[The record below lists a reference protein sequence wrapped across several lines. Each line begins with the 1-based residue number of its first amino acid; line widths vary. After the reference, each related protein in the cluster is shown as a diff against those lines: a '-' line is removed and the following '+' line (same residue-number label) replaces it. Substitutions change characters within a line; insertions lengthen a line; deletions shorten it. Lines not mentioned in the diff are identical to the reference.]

1 MADETTKFPDSVSY
15 SDDSILGSTRYPDSV
30 KILNSLD
37 ETDDSGSDDSSS
49 KFPTDLS
56 YGDEEE
62 FGSDY
67 SNNEGIIDGLN
78 NFKSK
83 LTYGDEDYLAHDKYK
98 DVAKI
103 IDTLEVP
110 HKNIKGYAFCA

>member
-1 MADETTKFPDSVSY
+1 MADETTKFPDSVGYSDDKIMGSSSY
-15 SDDSILGSTRYPDSV
+15 SDNA

-37 ETDDSGSDDSSS
+37 ESDSTDGGS
-49 KFPTDLS
+49 KFPLS
-56 YGDEEE
+56 LDYGD
-62 FGSDY
+62 G
-67 SNNEGIIDGLN
+67 
-78 NFKSK
+78 
-83 LTYGDEDYLAHDKYK
+83 DYLAHDRYK

>member
-15 SDDSILGSTRYPDSV
+15 SDDSTLGSTRYPDSV
-30 KILNSLD
+30 KILSSL
-37 ETDDSGSDDSSS
+37 SDDSSS

-56 YGDEEE
+56 YGD
-62 FGSDY
+62 G
-67 SNNEGIIDGLN
+67 
-78 NFKSK
+78 
-83 LTYGDEDYLAHDKYK
+83 DYLAHDRYK

>member
-15 SDDSILGSTRYPDSV
+15 SDDSTLGSTRYPDSV
-30 KILNSLD
+30 KILSSL
-37 ETDDSGSDDSSS
+37 SDDSSS

-56 YGDEEE
+56 YGDGEE

-83 LTYGDEDYLAHDKYK
+83 LTYGDGDYLAHDRYK

>member
-15 SDDSILGSTRYPDSV
+15 SDDSTLGSTRYPDSV

-49 KFPTDLS
+49 KFQTDLS
-56 YGDEEE
+56 YGD
-62 FGSDY
+62 G
-67 SNNEGIIDGLN
+67 
-78 NFKSK
+78 
-83 LTYGDEDYLAHDKYK
+83 DYLAHDRYK